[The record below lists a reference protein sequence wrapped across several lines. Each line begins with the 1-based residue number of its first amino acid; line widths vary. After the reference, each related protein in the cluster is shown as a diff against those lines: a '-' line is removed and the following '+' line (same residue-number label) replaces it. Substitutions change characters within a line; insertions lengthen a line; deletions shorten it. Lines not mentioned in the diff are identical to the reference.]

1 MISLSNALLAL
12 GGGALIGLAANV
24 LLAGSGRVAGISGI
38 AGRVLQPGQP
48 DRPWRLAFL
57 AGLVLAGIAL
67 YPALPESF
75 AATPRPLWVVVPA
88 GLLVGYGTR
97 LGNGCTSGHGV
108 CGMAR
113 FSTRSFAAV
122 GVFLA
127 PAVATA
133 TLASMLLGG
142 VA

>member
-127 PAVATA
+127 TAVATA